1 MCDAQDVDKAVMI
14 LTNDNLELACQVVEK
29 TASEKAIREVDER
42 LQMAYQVGLPCS
54 GPHPRHVQLLS
65 DVELWQCCNVL
76 RVHQGKAGQRRDF
89 QYAQQ
94 HCSVAW
100 HRLRSPV
107 GSGWTLPVCEVLCHI
122 EALLTCDGFGQLRAN
137 ARKAGQEYIDNKFM
151 HGRYPSTLPHSLTA
165 RSGHLTPQQ
174 QYVYDDFARV
184 PRALPKEGECPFHPS
199 PCHALLGSWS
209 GE

>member
-1 MCDAQDVDKAVMI
+1 MCDAQDVDKAVTI

-42 LQMAYQVGLPCS
+42 LQMAYQVGLPCI
-54 GPHPRHVQLLS
+54 GPHPRHVHLLS
-65 DVELWQCCNVL
+65 DMKLWQRCSVL
-76 RVHQGKAGQRRDF
+76 LVHQGREGDLDTPGSIAVSHVTNCAPQR
-89 QYAQQ
+89 
-94 HCSVAW
+94 
-100 HRLRSPV
+100 
-107 GSGWTLPVCEVLCHI
+107 SGCTSSVCEALCHI
-122 EALLTCDGFGQLRAN
+122 EALLTSDGFGQLRAN
-137 ARKAGQEYIDNKFM
+137 ARKAGQEYIDNAFM
-151 HGRYPSTLPHSLTA
+151 RGRYPSALPRSLTA

-199 PCHALLGSWS
+199 PCLALKQWNWN